1 MGGLEDEE
9 VRFELQGAIIF
20 SGDLAPA
27 AEALE
32 GYLDDIQ
39 SGPLLKGVP
48 EGEEGPR
55 VESHSLVENQLV
67 LTIVSG
73 RYVRAHEALLRL
85 RKELS
90 ARMGKEHRL
99 GARAV
104 RIDTYVI
111 SFDVRF
117 EPTAPV
123 MVPFASSLEFEG
135 ATAVLTLTEV
145 TEEFLSRNYVDR
157 LVALVREK
165 VDAQSYEG
173 KEEFYELIWSAP
185 PKALRYDV
193 DPTED
198 MAKRGWVQ
206 QGPGKGRWF
215 FRPQAAAVIRAMERI
230 ALEEVLSP
238 LGFQEVISSSLVP
251 FDVWL
256 KTGHLKGVANEIYYF
271 SEPATRSPEAW
282 EELSDLVKV
291 TREVPR
297 DKLVALLEA
306 PQAGMTYAQCPNI
319 YWSFQKRTL
328 ADEDLPV
335 LVYDRT
341 ANSYRYESG
350 GRHGIE
356 RVDEF
361 HRIEP
366 VYIGTRDQLGKLREE
381 MIERY
386 SHVFNDI
393 LDLEWRMAWVSPF
406 YLQQAGMAGG
416 EDEEGATEPVPDA
429 HREGTIDYEA
439 YLPYRGS
446 REDSEWLEFQ
456 NLSILGDRYTEPF
469 NIKSSKADLI
479 SGCSGIGLERWTA
492 VFLAQH
498 GLDVADWP
506 EAFLEYL
513 PSLPKGFTFH

>member
-1 MGGLEDEE
+1 M
-9 VRFELQGAIIF
+9 RFELRGAIIF

-32 GYLDDIQ
+32 GYLEEVK
-39 SGPLLKGVP
+39 SGPFRKGVP
-48 EGEEGPR
+48 EGEEGPVIAAHR
-55 VESHSLVENQLV
+55 IAGNELG

-111 SFDVRF
+111 GFDVGS
-117 EPTAPV
+117 EPMAPV
-123 MVPFASSLEFEG
+123 KVPFASSLEFEG
-135 ATAVLTLTEV
+135 TTAVLTLTDV
-145 TEEFLSRNYVDR
+145 TEDFLSRNYVDR

-173 KEEFYELIWSAP
+173 KEEFYQLIWSAP
-185 PKALRYDV
+185 PREHAYTA

-230 ALEEVLSP
+230 ALEEVLWP
-238 LGFQEVISSSLVP
+238 LGFQEVMSSSLVP
-251 FDVWL
+251 FEVWL

-297 DKLVALLEA
+297 DKLVDLLEA
-306 PQAGMTYAQCPNI
+306 PRAGMTYAQCPNI
-319 YWSFQKRTL
+319 YWSFQRRTL
-328 ADEDLPV
+328 DDEDLPV
-335 LVYDRT
+335 LVFDRT

-366 VYIGTRDQLGKLREE
+366 VYIGTRDQLGQLREGL
-381 MIERY
+381 IERY
-386 SHVFNDI
+386 SHVFNEV

-416 EDEEGATEPVPDA
+416 EGEGEGAGEPVPEA

-446 REDSEWLEFQ
+446 REESEWLEFQ
-456 NLSILGDRYTEPF
+456 NLSILGDRYTVPF
-469 NIKSSKADLI
+469 NIKSQREDLI

-492 VFLAQH
+492 VFLSQH
-498 GLDVADWP
+498 GLDPADWP

>member
-1 MGGLEDEE
+1 M
-9 VRFELQGAIIF
+9 RFELRGAIVF
-20 SGDLAPA
+20 SGDLGPA
-27 AEALE
+27 AEALD
-32 GYLDDIQ
+32 GYLGEIQ
-39 SGPLLKGVP
+39 SGPLQKGVP

-55 VESHSLVENQLV
+55 VEAHSVAGNELD

-104 RIDTYVI
+104 RIDSYVI
-111 SFDVRF
+111 QFHVSE

-123 MVPFASSLEFEG
+123 HVPFASSIQFDG
-135 ATAVLTLTEV
+135 TTATLTLTDV

-165 VDAQSYEG
+165 VEARSYEG

-185 PKALRYDV
+185 RREVTYDA

-215 FRPQAAAVIRAMERI
+215 FRPQAAAIIRAMERI
-230 ALEEVLSP
+230 ALEEVLHP

-271 SEPATRSPEAW
+271 SEPATRSEEAW

-291 TREVPR
+291 TREVPK
-297 DKLVALLEA
+297 DKLVDLLEA
-306 PQAGMTYAQCPNI
+306 PRAGMTYAQCPNI
-319 YWSFQKRTL
+319 YWSFQRRTL

-341 ANSYRYESG
+341 ANSYRYE
-350 GRHGIE
+350 
-356 RVDEF
+356 
-361 HRIEP
+361 
-366 VYIGTRDQLGKLREE
+366 
-381 MIERY
+381 
-386 SHVFNDI
+386 
-393 LDLEWRMAWVSPF
+393 
-406 YLQQAGMAGG
+406 
-416 EDEEGATEPVPDA
+416 
-429 HREGTIDYEA
+429 
-439 YLPYRGS
+439 
-446 REDSEWLEFQ
+446 
-456 NLSILGDRYTEPF
+456 
-469 NIKSSKADLI
+469 
-479 SGCSGIGLERWTA
+479 
-492 VFLAQH
+492 
-498 GLDVADWP
+498 
-506 EAFLEYL
+506 
-513 PSLPKGFTFH
+513 

>member
-1 MGGLEDEE
+1 M
-9 VRFELQGAIIF
+9 RFELQGAMVF
-20 SGDLAPA
+20 SGDLGPA
-27 AEALE
+27 ANALA
-32 GYLDDIQ
+32 GYLEEIQ
-39 SGPLLKGVP
+39 EGPLQKGVP
-48 EGEEGPR
+48 QGEQGPSIAAH
-55 VESHSLVENQLV
+55 ETSGNQLV

-73 RYVRAHEALLRL
+73 RYVRAHEALMRL

-90 ARMGKEHRL
+90 TRMGKEHRL
-99 GARAV
+99 GVRAV
-104 RIDTYVI
+104 RIDRYVI
-111 SFDVRF
+111 SFPVSE
-117 EPTAPV
+117 EPAAPV
-123 MVPFASSLEFEG
+123 RVPFATSLEFEG
-135 ATAVLTLTEV
+135 TTAVLTLTDV
-145 TEEFLSRNYVDR
+145 SEEFLSRNYVDR

-173 KEEFYELIWSAP
+173 KEEFYELIWASP
-185 PKALRYDV
+185 PRETRYSE

-198 MAKRGWVQ
+198 MARRGWVA

-215 FRPQAAAVIRAMERI
+215 FRPQAAAIVRAMERI
-230 ALEEVLSP
+230 ALEEVLHP

-251 FDVWL
+251 FEVWL

-282 EELSDLVKV
+282 EDLSDLVKV
-291 TREVPR
+291 TREVPTDR
-297 DKLVALLEA
+297 LAGLLEA
-306 PQAGMTYAQCPNI
+306 PRAGMTYAQCPNI
-319 YWSFQKRTL
+319 YWSFQRRTL

-366 VYIGTRDQLGKLREE
+366 VYIGTRDQLGKLRER
-381 MIERY
+381 MMERY
-386 SHVFNDI
+386 SHVFDEV
-393 LDLEWRMAWVSPF
+393 LELEWRMAWVSPF
-406 YLQQAGMAGG
+406 YLQQAGVTGDEG
-416 EDEEGATEPVPDA
+416 EGEPVPDA

-439 YLPYRGS
+439 HLPYRGS
-446 REDSEWLEFQ
+446 REESEWLEFQ
-456 NLSILGDRYTEPF
+456 NLSVLGDRYTSAF
-469 NIKSSKADLI
+469 NIKSQREELI

-498 GLDVADWP
+498 GLDPGAWP
-506 EAFLEYL
+506 QAFRGYL
-513 PSLPKGFTFH
+513 PDLPKGFTFH

>member
-1 MGGLEDEE
+1 
-9 VRFELQGAIIF
+9 VRFELQGAIVF
-20 SGDLAPA
+20 SADVDPVV
-27 AEALE
+27 EALAD
-32 GYLDDIQ
+32 YLAELQ
-39 SGPLLKGVP
+39 AGPLQRGVP
-48 EGEEGPR
+48 EGEDGPVIEAHSVEGHEMA
-55 VESHSLVENQLV
+55 V
-67 LTIVSG
+67 TIVSG

-90 ARMGKEHRL
+90 ALMGREHRI
-99 GARAV
+99 GVRAV
-104 RIDTYVI
+104 RIERYVI
-111 SFDVRF
+111 SFSVSE
-117 EPTAPV
+117 EPKGDIRT
-123 MVPFASSLEFEG
+123 
-135 ATAVLTLTEV
+135 TAVLTLTDV

-165 VDAQSYEG
+165 VDAQTYEG

-185 PKALRYDV
+185 PREVSYDA

-198 MAKRGWVQ
+198 MATRGWVQ

-215 FRPQAAAVIRAMERI
+215 FRPQAAAVVRAMERI
-230 ALEEVLSP
+230 ALEEVLHP

-271 SEPATRSPEAW
+271 SEPATRSEEAW

-297 DKLVALLEA
+297 EKLVDLLEA
-306 PQAGMTYAQCPNI
+306 PRAGMTYAQCPNI
-319 YWSFQKRTL
+319 YWSFQKRTI

-366 VYIGTRDQLGKLREE
+366 VYIGTKDQLGQLREGL
-381 MIERY
+381 MERY
-386 SHVFNDI
+386 SHVFNEV
-393 LDLEWRMAWVSPF
+393 LELEWRMAWVSPF

-416 EDEEGATEPVPDA
+416 EEEDGPVPEA

-439 YLPYRGS
+439 YLPYRGT

-456 NLSILGDRYTEPF
+456 NLSILGDRYTSTF
-469 NIKSSKADLI
+469 NIKSSREELI

-492 VFLAQH
+492 VFLAQY
-498 GLDVADWP
+498 GLDPINWP
-506 EAFLEYL
+506 EGFMEYL
-513 PSLPKGFTFH
+513 SALPKGFTFH

>member
-1 MGGLEDEE
+1 M
-9 VRFELQGAIIF
+9 RFELLGAIVF
-20 SGDLAPA
+20 SGDLGPA
-27 AEALE
+27 AGALE
-32 GYLDDIQ
+32 GYLGEIQ
-39 SGPLLKGVP
+39 EGPLQKGVP
-48 EGEEGPR
+48 QGEEGPR
-55 VESHSLVENQLV
+55 VDSYQVAGNELR

-73 RYVRAHEALLRL
+73 RHVRAHEALLRL

-104 RIDTYVI
+104 RIDRYVI
-111 SFDVRF
+111 TFSVGS
-117 EPTAPV
+117 EPAAPV
-123 MVPFASSLEFEG
+123 RVPFATSLEFDG
-135 ATAVLTLTEV
+135 ATAVLTLSDV

-173 KEEFYELIWSAP
+173 KEEFYELIFSSGP
-185 PKALRYDV
+185 RDITYDD

-198 MAKRGWVQ
+198 MARRGWVQ

-215 FRPQAAAVIRAMERI
+215 FRPQAAAVVRAMERI
-230 ALEEVLSP
+230 ALEEVLHP

-282 EELSDLVKV
+282 EDMSDLVKV
-291 TREVPR
+291 TREVPTE
-297 DKLVALLEA
+297 KLADLLE
-306 PQAGMTYAQCPNI
+306 PPRAGMTYAQCPNI
-319 YWSFQKRTL
+319 YWSFQRRTL

-366 VYIGTRDQLGKLREE
+366 VYIGTRDQLGELREG

-386 SHVFNDI
+386 RHVFDEV
-393 LDLEWRMAWVSPF
+393 LELEWRMAWVSPF
-406 YLQQAGMAGG
+406 YLQQAGVAGDEG
-416 EDEEGATEPVPDA
+416 EGEPVPDA

-446 REDSEWLEFQ
+446 RGDSEWLEFQ
-456 NLSILGDRYTEPF
+456 NLSILGDRYTSAF
-469 NIKSSKADLI
+469 NIKSQREELV

-498 GLDVADWP
+498 GLDPADWP
-506 EAFLEYL
+506 GGFKAYL
-513 PSLPKGFTFH
+513 PDLPKGFTFH

>member
-1 MGGLEDEE
+1 
-9 VRFELQGAIIF
+9 VRFELRGAIVF

-27 AEALE
+27 AEALA
-32 GYLDDIQ
+32 GYLDQIQ
-39 SGPLLKGVP
+39 SGPLQKGVP

-55 VESHSLVENQLV
+55 VEEHQALGSELG

-90 ARMGKEHRL
+90 NVMGKQHRL
-99 GARAV
+99 GARGV
-104 RIDTYVI
+104 RIDSYVI
-111 SFDVRF
+111 SFTVPS
-117 EPTAPV
+117 EPTGPV
-123 MVPFASSLEFEG
+123 RVPFASSLVFEG
-135 ATAVLTLTEV
+135 TTATMTLSDV

-157 LVALVREK
+157 LVALVKEK
-165 VDAQSYEG
+165 VDAQGYEG
-173 KEEFYELIWSAP
+173 KEEFYEQIWSAP
-185 PKALRYDV
+185 PRETPYDA

-215 FRPQAAAVIRAMERI
+215 FRPQATAVIRAMERI
-230 ALEEVLSP
+230 ALEEVLHP
-238 LGFQEVISSSLVP
+238 LGFQEVMSSSLVP

-271 SEPATRSPEAW
+271 SEPATRSAEAW

-291 TREVPR
+291 TREVPT
-297 DKLVALLEA
+297 DKLVDLLEA
-306 PQAGMTYAQCPNI
+306 PRAGMTYAQCPNI

-366 VYIGTRDQLGKLREE
+366 VYIGTRDQLGELREG
-381 MIERY
+381 MIDRY
-386 SHVFNDI
+386 QHVFNDV
-393 LDLEWRMAWVSPF
+393 LQLEWRMAWVSPF

-416 EDEEGATEPVPDA
+416 EGEEDEPVPDA

-446 REDSEWLEFQ
+446 REESEWLEFQ
-456 NLSILGDRYTEPF
+456 NLSILGDRYTSAF
-469 NIKSSKADLI
+469 NIKSSREELI
-479 SGCSGIGLERWTA
+479 SGCSGIGLERWAA

-498 GLDVADWP
+498 GLDPADWP
-506 EAFLEYL
+506 EGFLEYL
-513 PSLPKGFTFH
+513 PALPKGFTFH